1 MEHPAEDLVGED
13 HVVED
18 HVVEDPMDGS
28 GVDAPEV
35 QSLEAEVRV
44 VEALVV
50 ELVVAVEDGEEVPVE
65 EGACDEDD
73 VAGGVEHVLEAV
85 RVVEGLPHMETG
97 KQHMQPTHHGVGS
110 SLGRTGSLDSRVEV
124 LVLDLVEVDGLAHA
138 VVGGLACEDSD
149 KHSQGVEHRRQEPH
163 HLVASMAHW
172 LGSDPGPLRVSSHV
186 LVTMELTHRS
196 RCFCQLSP
204 ALGFLWLFFSCL
216 FLLCPFHP
224 FWSVFSFC
232 LSFWLVS
239 ANESHPNQTIGSV
252 SEAFSGQALQNMRT
266 PTS

>member
-1 MEHPAEDLVGED
+1 MEDD

-18 HVVEDPMDGS
+18 RAVEDLMEGS

-35 QSLEAEVRV
+35 KGFEAEVRV
-44 VEALVV
+44 VEALVA
-50 ELVVAVEDGEEVPVE
+50 ELVVAVEDGEEVLVE
-65 EGACDEDD
+65 EGACDAGD
-73 VAGGVEHVLEAV
+73 VACGAEHVLEAV
-85 RVVEGLPHMETG
+85 RVVEGLPHMEVWR
-97 KQHMQPTHHGVGS
+97 QHMQPTDHGVGS
-110 SLGRTGSLDSRVEV
+110 SLGRTGSLDSQVEV

-138 VVGGLACEDSD
+138 VVDGLARED
-149 KHSQGVEHRRQEPH
+149 KHSQGVEHHRQEPH

-172 LGSDPGPLRVSSHV
+172 LGSDPGPLRVSTRV

-204 ALGFLWLFFSCL
+204 AQGFLWLFFSCL

-224 FWSVFSFC
+224 FWSFFSFC

-239 ANESHPNQTIGSV
+239 VNESHPNQTIWSV
-252 SEAFSGQALQNMRT
+252 SAASCGQALQSMRT
-266 PTS
+266 PTSSGAQCTG

>member
-1 MEHPAEDLVGED
+1 MEHPAEDLVAED

-18 HVVEDPMDGS
+18 HAVEDPMDGS

-50 ELVVAVEDGEEVPVE
+50 AVEDGEEVPVE

-73 VAGGVEHVLEAV
+73 VAGGAEHVLEAV
-85 RVVEGLPHMETG
+85 RVVEGLPHMEAG

-124 LVLDLVEVDGLAHA
+124 LVLDLVEVDGLVHA

-196 RCFCQLSP
+196 CCFCQLSP

-216 FLLCPFHP
+216 FC
-224 FWSVFSFC
+224 SVLFILFGVSF
-232 LSFWLVS
+232 LFVFLF
-239 ANESHPNQTIGSV
+239 GS
-252 SEAFSGQALQNMRT
+252 
-266 PTS
+266 